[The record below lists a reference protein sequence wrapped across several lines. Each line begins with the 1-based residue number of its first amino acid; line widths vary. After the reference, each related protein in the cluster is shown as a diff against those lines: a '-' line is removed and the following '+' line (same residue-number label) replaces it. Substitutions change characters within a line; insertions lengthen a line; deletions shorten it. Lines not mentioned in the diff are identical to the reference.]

1 MRNRYSLLLL
11 FLLNTWWSSAE
22 IRYTL
27 SMSQP
32 HTHYFEVEM
41 QFDSKSKTCEIQMP
55 VWAPGSYLVRE
66 FARFVEDV
74 QVEVNGKEVA
84 VSKSDKSSWK
94 FSGTGQI
101 HVRYRV
107 YAFEL
112 TVRSSFL
119 DSRHAYINGTS
130 VFMLV
135 KNRVKEAVSLTIR
148 KPDAF
153 KTISTSL
160 EQVQAGRYQA
170 VDYDVFADSPIEIGN
185 HRTFKFQAAGVEHEF
200 AMYGEAFWEEEKLK
214 RDVTKIVEEAVKVFG
229 SHPCP
234 YYLFIVHN
242 IPNGGGGLEHLN
254 STTLQTNPEAYLSE
268 SGYRGFLGLVAHEYF
283 HLWNVKRL
291 RPIAL
296 GPFDYGQENYTHGLW
311 ISEGFTSYYDNLLL
325 RRAGLMSESQML
337 ASVVSDAT
345 YLINLPGDRAQ
356 SVAESSFD
364 AWIKFYRNTENTQN
378 NSVSYYTKGGYLAFW
393 LDTELLRLT
402 QGKSR
407 LDDVLRKLYERYALQ
422 LKRGFTDQEFEDEVV
437 KIGGESL
444 RSFFKDHV
452 FGTKPMDHAGHFRKM
467 GVELK
472 NLNDG
477 TKEPYLGA
485 QYRLTNGKPV
495 ITTIKRDSPAWNDG
509 LNVNDEVIAV
519 NKRRIGDLNSEL
531 SVRYAAGEK
540 VIFSVIREDQLLE
553 IPVTLIAN
561 PLIRFTSSLMANQD
575 ETQKLVYRR
584 FLSLK

>member
-1 MRNRYSLLLL
+1 MRNSIFAFVVLLISAL
-11 FLLNTWWSSAE
+11 TGQAE

-41 QFDSKSKTCEIQMP
+41 QFETKSKTTDIQMP

-66 FARFVEDV
+66 FGRFVEEV
-74 QVEVNGKEVA
+74 KVELNGKDIPVA
-84 VSKSDKSSWK
+84 KSDKSTWR
-94 FSGTGQI
+94 FSGSGLV
-101 HVRYRV
+101 HVRYKI

-112 TVRSSFL
+112 SVRSSFL
-119 DSRHAYINGTS
+119 DSKHAYINGTS

-135 KNRVKEAVSLTIR
+135 KGRVQEAISLSIR
-148 KPDAF
+148 KPEAF

-160 EQVQAGRYQA
+160 DKTSDGRYTA
-170 VDYDVFADSPIEIGN
+170 PDFDVFADSPIEIGN

-200 AMYGEAFWEEEKLK
+200 AMYGEVFWEEEKLK
-214 RDVTKIVEEAVKVFG
+214 KDVTKIVDEAVKVFG
-229 SHPCP
+229 SHPCK
-234 YYLFIVHN
+234 YYLFIVHH

-254 STTLQTNPEAYLSE
+254 STTLQTNPEAYLTE
-268 SGYRGFLGLVAHEYF
+268 VGYRGFLGLVAHEYF

-325 RRAGLMSESQML
+325 RRAGLMSENQML

-345 YLINLPGDRAQ
+345 YLINLPGDRVQ

-364 AWIKFYRNTENTQN
+364 AWIKYYRTTENTQN

-402 QGKSR
+402 QGKKR
-407 LDDVLRKLYERYALQ
+407 LDDVMRNLYERYALQ
-422 LKRGFTDQEFEDEVV
+422 LKRGFTDQEFENEVV

-452 FGTKPMDHAGHFRKM
+452 FGTKPMDHIGHFQKL
-467 GVELK
+467 GVQLK
-472 NLNDG
+472 NLNEG

-485 QYRLTNGKPV
+485 QYRMTNGKPV
-495 ITTIKRDSPAWNDG
+495 IITIKRDSPAWNDG
-509 LNVNDEVIAV
+509 LNVNDEIIAI
-519 NKRRIGDLNSEL
+519 NKRRITDLNSE
-531 SVRYAAGEK
+531 VPTRFAAGEK
-540 VIFSVIREDQLLE
+540 VVFTVIREDQLLE
-553 IPVTLIAN
+553 IPVTLVAN
-561 PLIRFTSSLMANQD
+561 PLIRFTSSKMDKTD
-575 ETQKLVYRR
+575 EAQKIVYRK
-584 FLSLK
+584 FLALE